1 MKEQLQNLIDRLEK
15 SQWFPRDQLDQLQ
28 ESMLVRV
35 VEHQYRYSPYFKQR
49 LDSQGLT
56 CQDVSTLAGLTRLTP
71 FTKKDIQAAGESF
84 NADSVPRAHLPLSKS
99 QTSGSTGQPVD
110 TFKTSMN
117 TLFWHALVMRD
128 HRWWGR
134 KFDGKLASI
143 RANNLTVKQSDE
155 WGGPATILYGK
166 TGPALGIPVKT
177 EIHKQLEILNEFQP
191 NILIIH
197 AGVLAAMA
205 SEWEQ
210 TGFTLTELKH
220 IKNIGETLHPELR
233 ERIKKLS
240 GLHIEDVYSSSEVGA
255 ISIECPVSGLQHV
268 MSESMIVEVLDDDGA
283 ACQPGQVGRVV
294 VTDLYNSIS
303 PLIRYDIGDY
313 AEVGVPCTCGR
324 HLPTLKRIVGRERGL
339 IQRADGIK
347 FWPTARMRELEKVV
361 PIQQWQ
367 MIQHGFDDIEYR
379 LVTKDPLTE
388 EQAAE
393 LTDIA
398 TKHFAIPV
406 RFVRFEN
413 QLPLTNGKYE
423 ESICLIK

>member
-1 MKEQLQNLIDRLEK
+1 MKEKLQNLIDRLEQ
-15 SQWFPRDQLDQLQ
+15 SQWFTRDRLDQLQ

-35 VEHQYRYSPYFKQR
+35 VEHQYQYSPYFKQR

-56 CQDVSTLAGLTRLTP
+56 CKDVSTLAGLTQLIP
-71 FTKKDIQAAGESF
+71 FTKKDIQEAGESF
-84 NADSVPRAHLPLSKS
+84 NADSVPRSHLPLSKS
-99 QTSGSTGQPVD
+99 QTSGSTGQPVN

-134 KFDGKLASI
+134 DFNGKLASI
-143 RANNLTVKQSDE
+143 RANNLSVTKRDE

-166 TGPALGIPVKT
+166 TGPAMGIPIKT
-177 EIHKQLEILNEFQP
+177 HIHKQLELLNEFQP

-197 AGVLAAMA
+197 AGVLSAMA
-205 SEWEQ
+205 NEWEK

-240 GLHIEDVYSSSEVGA
+240 GLHIEDIYSSSEVGA

-268 MSESMIVEVLDDDGA
+268 MSENMIVEVLDDNGA

-313 AEVGVPCTCGR
+313 AEVGEPCTCGR

-339 IQRADGIK
+339 FQRDDGRK
-347 FWPTARMRELEKVV
+347 FWPTARMRDLEKVV

-367 MIQHGFDDIEYR
+367 MIQHEFDDIEYR
-379 LVTKDPLTE
+379 IVTKDPLTE

-393 LTDIA
+393 LTKIA
-398 TKHFAIPV
+398 TDHFAIPV

-413 QLPLTNGKYE
+413 QLPLRNGKYE
-423 ESICLIK
+423 ESICLIE

>member
-15 SQWFPRDQLDQLQ
+15 SQWFPKDQLDQLQ

-71 FTKKDIQAAGESF
+71 FTKKDIQEAGESF

-134 KFDGKLASI
+134 DFNGKLASI

-205 SEWEQ
+205 TEWEK

-283 ACQPGQVGRVV
+283 ACQPGEVGRVV

-339 IQRADGIK
+339 FQRADGRK

-367 MIQHGFDDIEYR
+367 MIQHAFDDIEYR
-379 LVTKDPLTE
+379 IVTKEPLTE

-393 LTDIA
+393 LTNIA
-398 TKHFAIPV
+398 TEHFAIPV
-406 RFVRFEN
+406 RFVRFED
-413 QLPLTNGKYE
+413 QLPSTGKYE

>member
-15 SQWFPRDQLDQLQ
+15 SQWFPKDQLDQLQ

-71 FTKKDIQAAGESF
+71 FTKKDIQEAGESF

-134 KFDGKLASI
+134 DFNGKLASI

-205 SEWEQ
+205 TEWEQ

-255 ISIECPVSGLQHV
+255 ISIECPVSGLHHV
-268 MSESMIVEVLDDDGA
+268 MSENMIVEVLDDNGA

-339 IQRADGIK
+339 FQRSDGRK

-379 LVTKDPLTE
+379 IVTKDPLTE

-393 LTDIA
+393 LTKIA
-398 TKHFAIPV
+398 TDHFAIPV

-423 ESICLIK
+423 ESVCLIK